1 MLIKSCIQVLLQSFL
16 FIPNIEYK
24 PLSILVIMIIVE
36 YVHTAPTENKYYI
49 DDLLLVLVNITL
61 YNYFKLAFKFSQV
74 PHSSSFKLGNIFGH
88 SLMYSNL
95 LYECEPE
102 TRSAAY

>member
-1 MLIKSCIQVLLQSFL
+1 
-16 FIPNIEYK
+16 
-24 PLSILVIMIIVE
+24 MIIVE
-36 YVHTAPTENKYYI
+36 YIHTAPTENKYYI

-95 LYECEPE
+95 LYEREPE
-102 TRSAAY
+102 TRSAAN